1 MDRILVAENELGGLS
16 ENEPHAGQ
24 ARTALQRCV
33 RDYRRIARGDFDH
46 HSQVRRCTGAGS

>member
-1 MDRILVAENELGGLS
+1 MDRILVAENELSGLS